1 MSDMGFVA
9 AGYLLTWAVLI
20 GYGWR
25 IMKRIRDATRALGG
39 DPGTLAGEDK

>member
-1 MSDMGFVA
+1 MSDFGFIA

-25 IMKRIRDATRALGG
+25 IVKRIRNATRALADGA
-39 DPGTLAGEDK
+39 GTADS